1 VREIAKEN
9 ALMTFTAAA
18 DEQEFALRVCA
29 GIEEL
34 AANELFAH
42 ATPDLVRAILDGVAA
57 LAEGEWAPLNRLGD
71 VEGARIE
78 DGTVRLPDGFAE
90 AYRAYVEGGWNS
102 LYGPVEY
109 GGQGL
114 PMSLAVCVLETLASS
129 NMALSLNPMLSVG
142 AIAALHHHGSE
153 AQKAK
158 YLHKLVSGEWCGT
171 MNLTEPQ
178 AGSDVGALRTSATRI
193 EDGPDAGKYLIKGQK
208 IYITWGEHEV
218 SDNIIH
224 LLLARTPDAP
234 AGSRGISLFIVPKYH
249 VNEDG
254 SLGERN
260 DLRVVSLE
268 HKLGIKA
275 SPTCVMSYGDE
286 DACIGEIVGAEN
298 AGLRAMFTMM
308 NDARVHV
315 GTQGLALAERAA
327 QAGRA
332 YANERVQSARAGAPD
347 KTPVP
352 IIEHPDVRRMILRIR
367 ALVEGARAL
376 VYYACGQ
383 LDRGALGDAEAQVRG
398 EVLVPL
404 VKSWC
409 TDIGVE
415 VTSLAVQV
423 HGGMGF
429 IEETGVAQHYRD
441 VRITPIY
448 EGTNGIQAADLV
460 GRKLGLEG
468 GVPLRSLLA
477 QIAME
482 SAQDPHIAALARDC
496 IDIADWMMT
505 SASVDDKLAA
515 SVAFQ
520 RMFAVAVA
528 GWQLMRQARVAQ
540 DSGAPG
546 TVAITKPL
554 VARYFHDHIVPE
566 AAGLKGSAL
575 MGASLLYDLDA
586 ATLTRQ

>member
-1 VREIAKEN
+1 
-9 ALMTFTAAA
+9 MTFTAAA
-18 DEQEFALRVCA
+18 DEQEFALNVCA
-29 GIEEL
+29 GIAEL
-34 AANELFAH
+34 AESNRFAA
-42 ATPDLVRAILDGVAA
+42 ATPDLVRAILDGVAS
-57 LAEGEWAPLNRLGD
+57 LAEGEWAPLNHKGD
-71 VEGARIE
+71 IEGAHIGS
-78 DGTVRLPDGFAE
+78 DGKVVLPDGFRK
-90 AYRAYVEGGWNS
+90 AYQAYVEGGWNS

-114 PMSLAVCVLETLASS
+114 PMSLAVCVLETLATS

-142 AIAALHHHGSE
+142 AIAALHHHGSD
-153 AQKAK
+153 AQKEK
-158 YLHKLVSGEWCGT
+158 YLHRLVSGEWCGT

-178 AGSDVGALRTSATRI
+178 AGTDVGALRTAATRI
-193 EDGPDAGKYLIKGQK
+193 EDGPNAGKYLISGQK

-218 SDNIIH
+218 SDNIVH
-224 LLLARTPDAP
+224 LLLARTPDAT

-286 DACIGEIVGAEN
+286 GKCIGEIVGAEN

-327 QAGRA
+327 QAALA
-332 YANERVQSARAGAPD
+332 YSTERVQSARAGAPT

-352 IIEHPDVRRMILRIR
+352 IIEHPDVRRMVMRIR
-367 ALVEGARAL
+367 ALVEGGRTL
-376 VYYACGQ
+376 VYYGCGQ
-383 LDRGALGDAEAQVRG
+383 LDRGALGDEQAQVRG

-409 TDIGVE
+409 TDMGVE
-415 VTSLAVQV
+415 VTSLAVQI

-429 IEETGVAQHYRD
+429 IEETGVAQYYRD

-448 EGTNGIQAADLV
+448 EGTNGVQAADLV
-460 GRKLGLEG
+460 GRKLGMENG
-468 GVPLRSLLA
+468 GVVKALLA
-477 QIAME
+477 DIAADC
-482 SAQDPHIAALARDC
+482 SDAPNIAALAKDC
-496 IDIADWMMT
+496 AEVADWMLS
-505 SASVDDKLAA
+505 SASLDDKLAA

-520 RMFAVAVA
+520 RMCAVAVA
-528 GWQLMRQARVAQ
+528 GWQLTRQSRAAQ
-540 DSGAPG
+540 ADGAPG
-546 TVAITKPL
+546 SLARTKPL

-566 AAGLKGSAL
+566 AQGLKVSA
-575 MGASLLYDLDA
+575 MTGADLLYDLDA
-586 ATLTRQ
+586 QSLTA

>member
-1 VREIAKEN
+1 
-9 ALMTFTAAA
+9 MSFTAAT

-29 GIEEL
+29 GIEGL
-34 AANELFAH
+34 AESNRFAA
-42 ATPDLVRAILDGVAA
+42 ATPDMVRAIVDGVAA

-71 VEGARIE
+71 VEGAHIGP
-78 DGTVRLPDGFAE
+78 DGKVVLPDGFRE
-90 AYRAYVEGGWNS
+90 AYQAYVEGGWNS
-102 LYGPVEY
+102 LHGPVEY

-153 AQKAK
+153 AQKET

-178 AGSDVGALRTSATRI
+178 AGTDVGALRTSATRI
-193 EDGPDAGKYLIKGQK
+193 EDGPNRGKYLISGQK
-208 IYITWGEHEV
+208 IFITWGEHEV
-218 SDNIIH
+218 ADNIVH

-234 AGSRGISLFIVPKYH
+234 SGSRGISLFIVPKYH
-249 VNEDG
+249 VNENG
-254 SLGERN
+254 SLGDRN

-286 DACIGEIVGAEN
+286 GQCIGEIVGEEN

-327 QAGRA
+327 QAALA
-332 YANERVQSARAGAPD
+332 YSKERIQSARAGSPD

-352 IIEHPDVRRMILRIR
+352 IIEHPDVRRMVLRIR
-367 ALVEGARAL
+367 ALVEGGRAL
-376 VYYACGQ
+376 VYYGCGQ
-383 LDRGALGDAEAQVRG
+383 LDRGSLGDAQAQAQARG

-404 VKSWC
+404 IKGWC
-409 TDIGVE
+409 TDMGVE

-448 EGTNGIQAADLV
+448 EGTNGVQAADLV
-460 GRKLGLEG
+460 GRKLSMENG
-468 GVPLRSLLA
+468 GVVKALLA
-477 QIAME
+477 E
-482 SAQDPHIAALARDC
+482 IAADCDDAPNVARLAADC
-496 IDIADWMMT
+496 TEVADWMLT
-505 SASVDDKLAA
+505 EATIDDRLAA
-515 SVAFQ
+515 SVDFQ

-528 GWQLMRQARVAQ
+528 GWQLARQARAARQ
-540 DSGAPG
+540 LGAPG
-546 TVAITKPL
+546 TLGTTKPL
-554 VARYFHDHIVPE
+554 VARWFHDHIVLE
-566 AAGLKGSAL
+566 AIGLKQSAL
-575 MGASLLYDLDA
+575 AGASLLYDLDA
-586 ATLTRQ
+586 EALTS

>member
-1 VREIAKEN
+1 
-9 ALMTFTAAA
+9 
-18 DEQEFALRVCA
+18 
-29 GIEEL
+29 
-34 AANELFAH
+34 
-42 ATPDLVRAILDGVAA
+42 
-57 LAEGEWAPLNRLGD
+57 
-71 VEGARIE
+71 
-78 DGTVRLPDGFAE
+78 
-90 AYRAYVEGGWNS
+90 
-102 LYGPVEY
+102 
-109 GGQGL
+109 
-114 PMSLAVCVLETLASS
+114 
-129 NMALSLNPMLSVG
+129 
-142 AIAALHHHGSE
+142 
-153 AQKAK
+153 
-158 YLHKLVSGEWCGT
+158 

-178 AGSDVGALRTSATRI
+178 AGSDVGALRTSAVRI
-193 EDGPDAGKYLIKGQK
+193 EDGPNAGKYLISGQK

-218 SDNIIH
+218 ADNIVH

-254 SLGERN
+254 SLGARN

-286 DACIGEIVGAEN
+286 GQCIGEIVGDEN

-327 QAGRA
+327 QAA
-332 YANERVQSARAGAPD
+332 KSYAVERVQSARAGAPD
-347 KTPVP
+347 KTPVL
-352 IIEHPDVRRMILRIR
+352 IIEHPDVRRMVLRIR
-367 ALVEGARAL
+367 ALVEGGRAL

-383 LDRGALGDAEAQVRG
+383 LDRGALGDAEAQARG

-409 TDIGVE
+409 TDMGVE
-415 VTSLAVQV
+415 VTSLAVQI

-460 GRKLGLEG
+460 GRKLGMENG
-468 GVPLRSLLA
+468 GVVKALLA
-477 QIAME
+477 QIARE
-482 SAQDPHIAALARDC
+482 SSEDAAISGLARDC
-496 IDIADWMMT
+496 LDVADWML
-505 SASVDDKLAA
+505 SQASLDDKLAA

-520 RMFAVAVA
+520 KMCAVAVA
-528 GWQLMRQARVAQ
+528 GWQLMRQAHAVAQ
-540 DSGAPG
+540 RDAPG
-546 TVAITKPL
+546 TIAATKPL
-554 VARYFHDHIVPE
+554 VAAYFRDHLAPE
-566 AAGLKGSAL
+566 AAGLKTSA
-575 MGASLLYDLDA
+575 MTGAALLYDLDPA
-586 ATLTRQ
+586 VLTSA

>member
-1 VREIAKEN
+1 
-9 ALMTFTAAA
+9 MTFTAAA

-34 AANELFAH
+34 AASNRFSH
-42 ATPDLVRAILDGVAA
+42 ATPDLVRAIVDGIGD
-57 LAEGEWAPLNRLGD
+57 LAEGEWAPLNRIGD
-71 VEGARIE
+71 VEGAHVGG
-78 DGTVRLPDGFAE
+78 DGKVVLPEGFKE

-114 PMSLAVCVLETLASS
+114 PMSLAVCVLETLATS

-153 AQKAK
+153 AQKEK

-178 AGSDVGALRTSATRI
+178 AGTDVGALRTGATRI
-193 EDGPDAGKYLIKGQK
+193 EHGPNAGKYLISGQK

-218 SDNIIH
+218 SDNIVH

-249 VNEDG
+249 VNDDG
-254 SLGERN
+254 TLGERN

-286 DACIGEIVGAEN
+286 GRCIGEIVGEEN

-315 GTQGLALAERAA
+315 GTQGLAIAERAA
-327 QAGRA
+327 QAARA
-332 YANERVQSARAGAPD
+332 YAVERVQSARAGAPD

-352 IIEHPDVRRMILRIR
+352 IIEHPDVRRMVLRMR

-376 VYYACGQ
+376 VYYGCGQ
-383 LDRGALGDAEAQVRG
+383 LDRGALGDAGAQARG
-398 EVLVPL
+398 EVLVPM

-415 VTSLAVQV
+415 VTSLAVQI

-429 IEETGVAQHYRD
+429 IEETGVAQYYRD

-448 EGTNGIQAADLV
+448 EGTNGVQAADLV
-460 GRKLGLEG
+460 GRKLGMENG
-468 GVPLRSLLA
+468 GVVKGLLA
-477 QIAME
+477 EIA
-482 SAQDPHIAALARDC
+482 ADCGDAPNLAALARDC
-496 IDIADWMMT
+496 LDVTDWMLT
-505 SASVDDKLAA
+505 TASLDDKLAA
-515 SVAFQ
+515 SVAYQ
-520 RMFAVAVA
+520 RMCAVAVA
-528 GWQLMRQARVAQ
+528 GWQLMRQARAAQ
-540 DSGAPG
+540 QVGAPG
-546 TVAITKPL
+546 AIAATKPL
-554 VARYFHDHIVPE
+554 VARWFHDHIAPE
-566 AAGLKGSAL
+566 ASGLKGSA
-575 MGASLLYDLDA
+575 MTGASLLYDLDA
-586 ATLTRQ
+586 AALAG

>member
-1 VREIAKEN
+1 
-9 ALMTFTAAA
+9 MTFKAAA
-18 DEQEFALRVCA
+18 DDQEFALRVCA
-29 GIEEL
+29 GIDEL
-34 AANELFAH
+34 AASNRFAS
-42 ATPDLVRAILDGVAA
+42 ATPDLVRAILDGVAS
-57 LAEGEWAPLNRLGD
+57 LAEGEWAPLNRIGD
-71 VEGARIE
+71 VEGAHIGK
-78 DGTVRLPDGFAE
+78 DGKVVLPDGFRE
-90 AYRAYVEGGWNS
+90 AYQAYVEGGWNS

-153 AQKAK
+153 AQKEK

-178 AGSDVGALRTSATRI
+178 AGSDVGALRTSAVRI
-193 EDGPDAGKYLIKGQK
+193 EDGPNAGKYLISGQK

-218 SDNIIH
+218 ADNIVH

-254 SLGERN
+254 SLGARN

-286 DACIGEIVGAEN
+286 GQCIGEIVGDEN

-327 QAGRA
+327 QAA
-332 YANERVQSARAGAPD
+332 KSYAVERVQSARAGAPD
-347 KTPVP
+347 KTPVL
-352 IIEHPDVRRMILRIR
+352 IIEHPDVRRMVLRIR
-367 ALVEGARAL
+367 ALVEGGRAL

-383 LDRGALGDAEAQVRG
+383 LDRGALGDAEAQARG

-409 TDIGVE
+409 TDMGVE
-415 VTSLAVQV
+415 VTSLAVQI

-460 GRKLGLEG
+460 GRKLGMENG
-468 GVPLRSLLA
+468 GVVKALLA
-477 QIAME
+477 QIARE
-482 SAQDPHIAALARDC
+482 SSEDAAISGLARDC
-496 IDIADWMMT
+496 LDVADWML
-505 SASVDDKLAA
+505 SQASLDDKLAA

-520 RMFAVAVA
+520 KMCAVAVA
-528 GWQLMRQARVAQ
+528 GWQLMRQAHAVAQ
-540 DSGAPG
+540 RDAPG
-546 TVAITKPL
+546 TIAATKPL
-554 VARYFHDHIVPE
+554 VAAYFRDHLAPE
-566 AAGLKGSAL
+566 AAGLKTSA
-575 MGASLLYDLDA
+575 MTGAALLYDLDPA
-586 ATLTRQ
+586 VLTSA